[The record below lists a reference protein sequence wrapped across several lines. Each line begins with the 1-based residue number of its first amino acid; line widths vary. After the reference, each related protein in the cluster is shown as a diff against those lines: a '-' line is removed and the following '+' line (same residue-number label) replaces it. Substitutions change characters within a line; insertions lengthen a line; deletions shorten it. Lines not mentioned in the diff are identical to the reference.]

1 MNLLDDKLESL
12 ITVCEEKNFTKA
24 GIKLGLTQPAVSNHM
39 KKLEEE
45 LGITLFLQKKGDL
58 ELTIEGQIVLLYAKR
73 MKALLEKM
81 NQKII
86 DAKNNLQNL
95 RIGITQTQESGLM
108 LEVLS
113 KMAIEDD
120 KLSITIITDTIK
132 NLYDKLD
139 NFEIDLAIIEG
150 KPSNHSFNYIMLDTD
165 YLSCIASPE
174 HKFKNKSIITLND
187 LKKEHLI
194 LRLPDSSTRQLFEST
209 LEGINDSIK
218 NFDVTVEVDNI
229 STIKSLIQKNI
240 GVTILATNTCQK
252 EIKKGKLISLP
263 IENLNMIRETNLVY
277 HKNFQYN
284 DILNTIIKLY
294 NEANKKL
301 NW

>member
-139 NFEIDLAIIEG
+139 NFEIDLAINLLI
-150 KPSNHSFNYIMLDTD
+150 
-165 YLSCIASPE
+165 IAL
-174 HKFKNKSIITLND
+174 IILC
-187 LKKEHLI
+187 LI
-194 LRLPDSSTRQLFEST
+194 PIIFLVLP
-209 LEGINDSIK
+209 
-218 NFDVTVEVDNI
+218 V
-229 STIKSLIQKNI
+229 
-240 GVTILATNTCQK
+240 
-252 EIKKGKLISLP
+252 
-263 IENLNMIRETNLVY
+263 
-277 HKNFQYN
+277 
-284 DILNTIIKLY
+284 LNTNSKIKVL
-294 NEANKKL
+294 L
-301 NW
+301 LLTI